1 MPSVTMTTGTRAYDR
16 LELAAVAALV
26 AFAAALQF
34 SIAVAQIFLAL
45 TFVAW
50 VALVV
55 VQRERVEVP
64 PMFWPLAAYAG
75 ITVLGCAFSL
85 DPRVS
90 FLGCKQLLLF
100 LLVPVVHRL
109 ARGGRASLLVYVIV
123 TVGAASAI
131 VGIVEYGILNYDYLG
146 QRPHGTLGHYM
157 TYSGLLML
165 VIGLATARLLFE
177 RHERV
182 WPALVMPALVVALVL
197 TFTRSA
203 WVGTC
208 VAVGLLLTL
217 KDFRLLALAP
227 VLAALFF
234 ALAPPQI
241 SSRFYSMFDLQDP
254 TNRDRVAMLRAGAE
268 MVATRPVFGVGLN
281 VVQYVYPQFRTVD
294 AVEKKQPHLHNV
306 PMQIAAERGLPAL
319 GVWLWFVVTVSVQL
333 ARRFRTGDS
342 RYLYAAGL
350 ASVAGMLAAGLFEY
364 NFGDSEF
371 LMLFLVLIT
380 LPYAADRARPAA
392 RLPLEAAARQT
403 A

>member
-1 MPSVTMTTGTRAYDR
+1 MSMTTGNVARDR
-16 LELAAVAALV
+16 IELAGLATLV

-34 SIAVAQIFLAL
+34 SIAIAEIFLAL
-45 TFVAW
+45 SFVAW
-50 VALVV
+50 AALVV
-55 VQRERVEVP
+55 AERGRVEVP

-85 DPRVS
+85 QPRVS
-90 FLGCKQLLLF
+90 FLGCKQLLLY
-100 LLVPVVHRL
+100 LLVPVVYRL
-109 ARGGRASLLVYVIV
+109 ARGGRASLLVYVII

-177 RHERV
+177 RHERI

-217 KDFRLLALAP
+217 KDFRLFAIAP
-227 VLAALFF
+227 VVAALFF

-241 SSRFYSMFDLQDP
+241 SSRFYSMFDLHDP
-254 TNRDRVAMLRAGAE
+254 TNRDRVAMLRAGVE
-268 MVATRPVFGVGLN
+268 MVETRPIFGVGLN
-281 VVQYVYPQFRTVD
+281 VVQYIYPEFRNVD
-294 AVEKKQPHLHNV
+294 AVEKRQPHLHNV

-319 GVWLWFVVTVSVQL
+319 GVWIWFVVTVAIQL
-333 ARRFRTGDS
+333 GRRLRTS
-342 RYLYAAGL
+342 RATYLPAAGL
-350 ASVAGMLAAGLFEY
+350 ASVAGMVAAGLFEY

-380 LPYAADRARPAA
+380 LPYAAGRAHPAVRPA
-392 RLPLEAAARQT
+392 LDPAARQT